1 MRHEERGSGV
11 MGLGLARL
19 LEGEG
24 AGTKHCHGLMDGK
37 GFLHLYFFILEVLA
51 GSIGLSSKDH
61 GYISVIDL
69 GESRQG
75 SECLLLL
82 SSCLSVAFLLVLLLG
97 REIVRSSGFRGSQ
110 IEQSRAWPSLA

>member
-37 GFLHLYFFILEVLA
+37 GFLHLYFFIL
-51 GSIGLSSKDH
+51 
-61 GYISVIDL
+61 
-69 GESRQG
+69 
-75 SECLLLL
+75 
-82 SSCLSVAFLLVLLLG
+82 
-97 REIVRSSGFRGSQ
+97 
-110 IEQSRAWPSLA
+110 